1 MELKKLIEQRAEL
14 QTEIETLLNG
24 AKVEERAM
32 SDDESTKFD
41 ELETKIKNIDRTIQ
55 IEERARDL
63 KINENTNNNTIVEE
77 RAVAET
83 QLFAGF
89 LRGAVENRAD
99 VNMTFT
105 ENGAVIPST
114 IANRIIKKVYDICPV
129 YQMATKYSVKGNL
142 VLPYYD
148 ETTSTITMDFVDE
161 FTPAES
167 KVGEFNSIEL
177 KGYLGRA
184 LSKVSLSLIN
194 NSQFDIVTFVVD
206 DMAQTIARFLE
217 KVLLKG
223 VSGKVDGLTGITQ
236 LLTTTSA
243 TTITGDELVQLK
255 DKVKDAFQN
264 GAVWVMNSAT
274 RTAIRLLKDGNER
287 YLFQDDVN
295 SAFGGLLLGK
305 PVYVSDQMDTIA
317 AGKTP
322 IYYGDLS
329 GLAVKVSEEINIQV
343 LREKYAEEH
352 AIGVLGFVEM
362 DSKVENAQK
371 LAKLVMK
378 AA

>member
-1 MELKKLIEQRAEL
+1 MELKRLLEQRAEF
-14 QTEIETLLNG
+14 EKEMETLLDS

-32 SDDESTKFD
+32 TDDENTKFD
-41 ELETKIKNIDRTIQ
+41 ELETKIKSIDQTIKN
-55 IEERARDL
+55 EERARDL
-63 KINENTNNNTIVEE
+63 KMEKDNKTNVVVEE

-114 IANRIIKKVYDICPV
+114 IANRIVKKVYDICPV

-148 ETTSTITMDFVDE
+148 ETTSTITMEFVDE

-223 VSGKVDGLTGITQ
+223 VPGKVEGMTGVTQSIT
-236 LLTTTSA
+236 TGSA
-243 TTITGDELVQLK
+243 TAITADELVKTK

-264 GAVWVMNSAT
+264 GAVWVMHSDT
-274 RTAIRLLKDGNER
+274 RTAIRLLKDGNDR

-352 AIGVLGFVEM
+352 AVGVLGFVEM

-371 LAKLVMK
+371 LTKLVMK
-378 AA
+378 TA